1 MSHLKPHV
9 SAGQH
14 GNSPKNA
21 GDQNSK
27 NGGKRASDSKL
38 PAAKRQ
44 TSIPEWIRL
53 ASISQS
59 EWDSGMVDM
68 FVEAMIPL
76 EVRN

>member
-1 MSHLKPHV
+1 MAHLKP
-9 SAGQH
+9 QH
-14 GNSPKNA
+14 GNILNNA

-27 NGGKRASDSKL
+27 NGGKRSSDSKL

-53 ASISQS
+53 ASIPQS
-59 EWDSGMVDM
+59 KWDSDMVDM
-68 FVEAMIPL
+68 FVECMLPL